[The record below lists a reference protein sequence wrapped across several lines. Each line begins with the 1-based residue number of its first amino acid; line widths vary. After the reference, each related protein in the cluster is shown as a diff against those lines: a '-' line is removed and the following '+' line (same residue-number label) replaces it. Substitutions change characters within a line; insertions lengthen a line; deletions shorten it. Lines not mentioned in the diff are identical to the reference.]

1 MSTKIY
7 GFDDLIAIEK
17 IIEASAQSSLIP
29 YFKKSISQI
38 KHDGSIITDA
48 DLAMQTSLTSALQAQ
63 FPQVRM
69 LSEENSVQ
77 DQIEVLTCGDDFW
90 CLDPLDGTTNFHATT
105 PLFSVSLALISHHQV
120 VLGIVYDPLR
130 QEFFSALKGQG
141 FWINHETH
149 ERPRQPELLRQSI
162 AFVDFKRLKREDRL
176 RLVDQVPYKSQRNI
190 GSCALEWAWLA
201 AGRVQLLIHG
211 SENLWDYAA
220 GNLLLDES
228 GGISQN
234 HEGEAVF
241 VESLEPRSVLAASN
255 AELFQQW
262 ASWFQQS

>member
-1 MSTKIY
+1 MTTQIY
-7 GFDDLIAIEK
+7 GLDDLLAIEK
-17 IIEASAQSSLIP
+17 IIETSSQSSLIP
-29 YFKKSISQI
+29 YFKKSTSQI
-38 KHDGSIITDA
+38 KHDGSIITEA
-48 DLAMQTSLTSALQAQ
+48 DLAMQASLTSALEMQ
-63 FPQVRM
+63 FPQVGM

-77 DQIEVLTCGDDFW
+77 EQIEVLTCGDDYW
-90 CLDPLDGTTNFHATT
+90 CLDPLDGTTNFHATM

-141 FWINHETH
+141 FWINNETQ

-162 AFVDFKRLKREDRL
+162 AFVDFKRLKRDGRL

-228 GGISQN
+228 GGFSLN
-234 HEGEAVF
+234 HDGEAVF

-255 AELFQQW
+255 AGLFQQW
-262 ASWFQQS
+262 SSWFRHS